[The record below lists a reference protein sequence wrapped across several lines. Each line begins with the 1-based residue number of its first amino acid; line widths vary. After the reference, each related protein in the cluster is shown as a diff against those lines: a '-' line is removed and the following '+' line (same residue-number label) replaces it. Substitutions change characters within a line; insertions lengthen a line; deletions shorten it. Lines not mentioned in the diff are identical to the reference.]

1 MMNPEAEIPDI
12 LSAGNVGT
20 LFNSAAERMQDK
32 VALRFRDK
40 TTFNWVNLT
49 WEKYQLRVRR
59 VSFALLECGL
69 KHGDTV
75 AIISNSR
82 LEWVLCDLAI
92 QSIGCITIPVYQSNM
107 PNEVEYILNHSKVRF
122 VFLEDREQLA
132 KVLEVRGKLTH
143 LEKIVLFE
151 GKVKED
157 YRPA

>member
-20 LFNSAAERMQDK
+20 LFNYAVERMQDK

-40 TTFNWVNLT
+40 STFNWVNVT
-49 WEKYQLRVRR
+49 WEEYQLRVRR
-59 VSFALLECGL
+59 LSFALLEAGL

-82 LEWVLCDLAI
+82 PEWVLCDLAI

-107 PNEVEYILNHSKVRF
+107 PNEVEYILNH
-122 VFLEDREQLA
+122 
-132 KVLEVRGKLTH
+132 
-143 LEKIVLFE
+143 
-151 GKVKED
+151 
-157 YRPA
+157 